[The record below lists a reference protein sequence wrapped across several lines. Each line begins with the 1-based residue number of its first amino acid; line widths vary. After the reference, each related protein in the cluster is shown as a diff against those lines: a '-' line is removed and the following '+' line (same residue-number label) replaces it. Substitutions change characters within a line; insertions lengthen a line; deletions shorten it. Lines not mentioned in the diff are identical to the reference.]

1 MRAHNFSAGPCTLPL
16 PVLEEAQAE
25 FVDFHGAGASLIE
38 MSHRGPQYLGVHNE
52 ALALARS
59 VAQAPD
65 EFEALFVGGG
75 ATMQFG
81 MIPMNLLAPGE
92 KAAIAVTGSWSK
104 KAYSDGSHHGEFYP
118 AFDGGPDYV
127 AMPTSQ
133 QLDIEDD
140 TKYLHVCS
148 NETIG
153 GIRFPQLPDVGVP
166 LVVDM
171 SSEYLARPIPWD
183 LVDVVFG
190 GVQKNLGP
198 AGMAIVYVR
207 KSVIEQAPTNLASA
221 LRYQV
226 YANKNSMY
234 NTPPV
239 FTIWMT
245 GKVLKWIESQ
255 GGTAGLERAAAAKSA
270 AVYDAIDRS
279 EGFFRSPVSVADR
292 SHTNV
297 VFRLPSEELEQRFLT
312 ESVELG
318 MMGLKGHSSVG
329 GLRASMYAALP
340 EESVSALVDHMTSF
354 SEKS

>member
-1 MRAHNFSAGPCTLPL
+1 MRAHNFTGGPCTLPAS
-16 PVLEEAQAE
+16 VLEEAQAE
-25 FVDFHGAGASLIE
+25 FVDFHGAGASIIE
-38 MSHRGPQYLGVHNE
+38 MSHRGPLYLGVHDE

-65 EFEALFVGGG
+65 EFKVLFVGGG

-81 MIPMNLLAPGE
+81 MIPMNLLHPGE
-92 KAAIAVTGSWSK
+92 KAGIALTGAWSK
-104 KAYSDGSHHGEFYP
+104 RAYSDGAHHGALYP
-118 AFDGGPDYV
+118 AFDGGPDYT
-127 AMPTSQ
+127 AMPTMA
-133 QLDIEDD
+133 QLQIEDD
-140 TKYLHVCS
+140 TKYLHMCS
-148 NETIG
+148 NETIEG
-153 GIRFPQLPDVGVP
+153 TRFPTFPDVGVP

-226 YANKNSMY
+226 YADENSLY

-245 GKVLKWIESQ
+245 GKVMKWIEEQ
-255 GGTAGLERAAAAKSA
+255 GGTEGLETASAAKA
-270 AVYDAIDRS
+270 DAVYQIIDQS
-279 EGFFRSPVSVADR
+279 DGFFRSPVAISDR
-292 SHTNV
+292 SHTNL
-297 VFRLPSEELEQRFLT
+297 VFRLPTEELEAEFLA
-312 ESVELG
+312 ESVRRG
-318 MMGLKGHSSVG
+318 MMGLEGHVSVG

-340 EESVSALVDHMTSF
+340 EESVWELVDHMTSF
-354 SEKS
+354 MDRS

>member
-1 MRAHNFSAGPCTLPL
+1 M
-16 PVLEEAQAE
+16 
-25 FVDFHGAGASLIE
+25 D
-38 MSHRGPQYLGVHNE
+38 VHTE
-52 ALALARS
+52 ALSLARS

-65 EFEALFVGGG
+65 EFEVLFIAGG
-75 ATMQFG
+75 ATLQFA
-81 MIPMNLLAPGE
+81 MIPMNLLLPGDR
-92 KAAIAVTGSWSK
+92 AGIALTGSWSK
-104 KAYSDGSHHGEFYP
+104 KAYSDGAHHGSLYS
-118 AFDGGPDYV
+118 AFDAGPVYT
-127 AMPTSQ
+127 AMPTAD
-133 QLDIEDD
+133 QLHIEDE

-207 KSVIEQAPTNLASA
+207 KSVIERAPNNLASA

-226 YANKNSMY
+226 YADKNSMY

-255 GGTAGLERAAAAKSA
+255 GGTAGLERAAAARA
-270 AVYDAIDRS
+270 AALYDVIDSS
-279 EGFFRSPVSVADR
+279 EGFFRSPVATVDR
-292 SHTNV
+292 SHTNI
-297 VFRLPSEELEQRFLT
+297 VFRLPTEDLETEFLA
-312 ESVELG
+312 ESARRG
-318 MMGLKGHSSVG
+318 MMGLKGHASVG

-340 EESVSALVDHMTSF
+340 EASVSALVELMDEF
-354 SEKS
+354 KARN

>member
-1 MRAHNFSAGPCTLPL
+1 MRAHNFSAGPCTLPVS
-16 PVLEEAQAE
+16 VLEEAQAE

-38 MSHRGPQYLGVHNE
+38 MSHRGPQYLAVHDE

-65 EFEALFVGGG
+65 EFEVLFVGGG

-81 MIPMNLLAPGE
+81 MIPMNLLHPGE
-92 KAAIAVTGSWSK
+92 KAGIALTGSWSK
-104 KAYSDGSHHGEFYP
+104 KAYSDGVHQGALYS
-118 AFDGGPDYV
+118 AFDGGPDYT
-127 AMPTSQ
+127 ATPTTD
-133 QLDIEDD
+133 QLQIEDD
-140 TKYLHVCS
+140 SKYLHVCS

-153 GIRFPQLPDVGVP
+153 GIRFPTLPDLEVP

-183 LVDVVFG
+183 IVDVVFG

-207 KSVIEQAPTNLASA
+207 KSVIERAPTNLASA

-255 GGTAGLERAAAAKSA
+255 GGTVGLERAAAAKA
-270 AVYDAIDRS
+270 DAVYGAIDES
-279 EGFFRSPVSVADR
+279 DGFFRSPVATADR

-297 VFRLPSEELEQRFLT
+297 VFRLPTGELEQQFLA
-312 ESVELG
+312 EAVELG
-318 MMGLKGHSSVG
+318 MVGLEGHFSVG

-340 EESVSALVDHMTSF
+340 EESVWTLVDHMTSF
-354 SEKS
+354 KERS